1 MRLLLAVLALALLS
15 LLGSRL
21 GFRSRRA
28 SLGIRLFVSAGSH
41 YVLLGFLLG
50 PHGAGL
56 VTEGLT
62 DSLAPFIALGL
73 GWIGLL
79 FGLQFDRQTLRVFDR
94 REHFVVIGQSVV
106 AWILLAAGLV
116 GILLLAGPFN
126 PASVAAACAAAA
138 AGCASSPTGAAV
150 VFGSARVSGPFSR
163 LATVAT
169 SLDGATGIVFL
180 AMVYAA
186 VHPAVP
192 AALVDLGPFRWIVAP
207 VLLALLF
214 GWLFLSLSREKP
226 PPGEFVLF
234 LLALALILAGTS
246 LSMAA
251 SALFA
256 SWLTGVF
263 IANLSPLRKRVYTAL
278 ARWEKPVHVL
288 FLLLAGALLSF
299 NSWQVAVLLAG
310 YLVLRTAGK
319 LVGGQLARPLLEPTP
334 GRERFGATLLS
345 QGGVSIAIA
354 MSALLVL
361 RTRFPGSPVVPAFFD
376 AVILGIMV
384 FEILGPVAMRRVL
397 AGVGEI
403 HEAGEPPSERRN
415 EVSASDTGS
424 LPATSPG

>member
-1 MRLLLAVLALALLS
+1 MRLLLTVLALALLS

-50 PHGAGL
+50 PRGAGL
-56 VTEGLT
+56 VTEGVT
-62 DSLAPFIALGL
+62 DALAPFIALGL

-79 FGLQFDRQTLRVFDR
+79 FGLQFDRQTLRAFTR
-94 REHFVVIGQSVV
+94 GEHAMVVGQSIV
-106 AWILLAAGLV
+106 AWTAIAAGLV
-116 GILLLAGPFN
+116 GLLLLAGRSDT
-126 PASVAAACAAAA
+126 ASIAAACAAAS
-138 AGCASSPTGAAV
+138 AGCVSSPTGAAV

-163 LATVAT
+163 LATLAT

-180 AMVYAA
+180 AIVYAA
-186 VHPAVP
+186 VHPPSPVG
-192 AALVDLGPFRWIVAP
+192 LVDLGPLRWILVP
-207 VLLALLF
+207 ILLALLF

-226 PPGEFVLF
+226 PPDELMLF

-251 SALFA
+251 PALFA
-256 SWLTGVF
+256 AWLTGVF

-299 NSWQVAVLLAG
+299 SSWYVALFLAA
-310 YLVLRTAGK
+310 YLVLRATGK
-319 LVGGQLARPLLEPTP
+319 LVGGRLAVPLLEPTP
-334 GRERFGATLLS
+334 GSGRFGATLLS

-361 RTRFPGSPVVPAFFD
+361 RATFPASRVVPALFD
-376 AVILGIMV
+376 ATIMGIML
-384 FEILGPVAMRRVL
+384 FEIIGPVMMHRVL
-397 AGVGEI
+397 VGVGEI
-403 HEAGEPPSERRN
+403 HESADSTSKER
-415 EVSASDTGS
+415 
-424 LPATSPG
+424 

>member
-1 MRLLLAVLALALLS
+1 
-15 LLGSRL
+15 
-21 GFRSRRA
+21 
-28 SLGIRLFVSAGSH
+28 
-41 YVLLGFLLG
+41 
-50 PHGAGL
+50 
-56 VTEGLT
+56 
-62 DSLAPFIALGL
+62 
-73 GWIGLL
+73 
-79 FGLQFDRQTLRVFDR
+79 
-94 REHFVVIGQSVV
+94 
-106 AWILLAAGLV
+106 
-116 GILLLAGPFN
+116 
-126 PASVAAACAAAA
+126 
-138 AGCASSPTGAAV
+138 
-150 VFGSARVSGPFSR
+150 
-163 LATVAT
+163 
-169 SLDGATGIVFL
+169 
-180 AMVYAA
+180 
-186 VHPAVP
+186 
-192 AALVDLGPFRWIVAP
+192 
-207 VLLALLF
+207 
-214 GWLFLSLSREKP
+214 
-226 PPGEFVLF
+226 
-234 LLALALILAGTS
+234 
-246 LSMAA
+246 
-251 SALFA
+251 
-256 SWLTGVF
+256 
-263 IANLSPLRKRVYTAL
+263 VYTAL

>member
-1 MRLLLAVLALALLS
+1 MRLLLTVLALALLS

-50 PHGAGL
+50 PRGAGL
-56 VTEGLT
+56 VTEGVT
-62 DSLAPFIALGL
+62 DALAPFIALGL

-79 FGLQFDRQTLRVFDR
+79 FGLQFDRQTLRAFTR
-94 REHFVVIGQSVV
+94 GEHAMVVGQSIV
-106 AWILLAAGLV
+106 AWTAIAAGLV
-116 GILLLAGPFN
+116 GLLLLAGRSDT
-126 PASVAAACAAAA
+126 ASIAAACAAAS
-138 AGCASSPTGAAV
+138 AGCVSSPTGAAV

-163 LATVAT
+163 LATLAT

-180 AMVYAA
+180 AIVYAA
-186 VHPAVP
+186 VHPPSPVG
-192 AALVDLGPFRWIVAP
+192 LVDLGPLRWILVP
-207 VLLALLF
+207 ILLALLF

-226 PPGEFVLF
+226 PPDEFMLF

-251 SALFA
+251 PALFA
-256 SWLTGVF
+256 AWLTGVF

-299 NSWQVAVLLAG
+299 SSWYVALFLAA
-310 YLVLRTAGK
+310 YLVLRATGK
-319 LVGGQLARPLLEPTP
+319 LVGGRLAVPLLEPTP
-334 GRERFGATLLS
+334 GSGRFGATLLS

-361 RTRFPGSPVVPAFFD
+361 RATFPASRVVPALFD
-376 AVILGIMV
+376 ATIMGIML
-384 FEILGPVAMRRVL
+384 FEIIGPVMMHRVL
-397 AGVGEI
+397 VGVGEI
-403 HEAGEPPSERRN
+403 HESTDSTSKER
-415 EVSASDTGS
+415 
-424 LPATSPG
+424 